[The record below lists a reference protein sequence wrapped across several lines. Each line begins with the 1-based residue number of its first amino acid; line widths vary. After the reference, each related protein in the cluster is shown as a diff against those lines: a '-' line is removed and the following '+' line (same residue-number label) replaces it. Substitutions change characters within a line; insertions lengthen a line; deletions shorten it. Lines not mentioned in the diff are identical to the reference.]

1 MNKKII
7 IGVIVALIVGLVV
20 GYLVH
25 TSPAQPPVVKGITS
39 TSNIQALTSKI
50 GTGCDNGFTT
60 CTGVVTNGGI
70 LSTSTPNSMTLAPSD
85 MLYGFIS
92 MTLSGAGGVSIT
104 FPATTTTGMSTFLPN
119 VGDNTSFIV
128 YNATSTSNRLITFVA
143 GTGVLLETAS
153 SSATAF
159 TGVNPVI
166 PNQRE
171 AQFFC
176 SRVPTTDI
184 VCLMDNYI

>member
-20 GYLVH
+20 GYVLHPSVIQ
-25 TSPAQPPVVKGITS
+25 SPTVKGITN
-39 TSNIQALTSKI
+39 TSGISAAYSKI
-50 GTGCDNGFTT
+50 GTGCDNGFGT
-60 CTGVVTNGGI
+60 CVGVVTYGGI
-70 LSTSTPNSMTLAPSD
+70 LSTSTPASMTLAPTD
-85 MLYGFIS
+85 MQYGFIS
-92 MTLSGAGGVSIT
+92 MNPGITSGISVT

-119 VGDNTSFIV
+119 VGDNTSFTV

-153 SSATAF
+153 SSATVF